1 MVPVPAGPDMMS
13 AMGNGPLID
22 PRLQEIESKLNA
34 GRFDEAQ
41 RLLSTIGNL
50 PNAETASAYFATRLL
65 FQRGRMDQQ
74 GVIQRLRELLVR
86 VPEFPEAARMLAAAE
101 AGVLEP
107 APDVFRRVTGAPASE
122 EPAAPVS
129 VAPRVPSQRDIPRA
143 PLVPRFTPRTGV
155 PSYAPSTPLAPRYD
169 EAPELP
175 HITSVN
181 NTMRGVGPI
190 APADARKE
198 RERMPTLN
206 APGGGVPLIPSLEI
220 PAINSISTLP
230 PPESAPP
237 NAPSTIK
244 AQEGPSG
251 AYSLRGEAPSLFDIA
266 AALDAGQAARALELS
281 EQVSAENGPEL
292 GLLAARALLALGERA
307 RAAVQVERVL
317 RSATLEPTVRATAA
331 RILLELG
338 RIDAALEHAR
348 RALREDLSD
357 SLAQLTCAWALT
369 RSLRRRGQRALAAE
383 AEALLSN
390 VRMHE
395 GPHAPLVVALR
406 ASLTA
411 ENKEYARALGLA
423 QSALGQ
429 DPRQA
434 DAVAAMALAYA
445 ALGKSA
451 EAERAQRRLRDLA
464 PDEAIASEAAISRHT
479 GATHPAEP
487 RAKDH
492 NAWGQAETA
501 LCHGDAAPALQELS
515 RAAKD
520 ALQSLGRRRNAELWR
535 VLASLAARSLT
546 DLPVFRHFAP
556 YDCSV
561 FSVDRLEAALGLL
574 FGSAS
579 AGARAPIDEA
589 TLQLLGAYV
598 GESWRQAFGAEWQG
612 VPAFPLSASIEGI
625 GLSVRPCERLRERVE
640 RGVALAVETPHAMHP
655 GADPLGN
662 SVPLSLVPP
671 APWDPEAYPPIE
683 DFAALGRS
691 LRDSIIGLYCE
702 RSLGLPLDLSISG
715 TVAIDRYVA
724 LLAPLKAPPDP
735 DAGWSRRAAMLL
747 GAYLGEVLIDA
758 VGARWE
764 PKTKLQALD
773 EYRLLLPHGNI
784 ATPVVR
790 VLERLAGRRVSPL
803 SEYVARLASGRTS
816 ISA

>member
-1 MVPVPAGPDMMS
+1 
-13 AMGNGPLID
+13 
-22 PRLQEIESKLNA
+22 
-34 GRFDEAQ
+34 
-41 RLLSTIGNL
+41 
-50 PNAETASAYFATRLL
+50 
-65 FQRGRMDQQ
+65 
-74 GVIQRLRELLVR
+74 
-86 VPEFPEAARMLAAAE
+86 
-101 AGVLEP
+101 
-107 APDVFRRVTGAPASE
+107 
-122 EPAAPVS
+122 
-129 VAPRVPSQRDIPRA
+129 
-143 PLVPRFTPRTGV
+143 
-155 PSYAPSTPLAPRYD
+155 
-169 EAPELP
+169 
-175 HITSVN
+175 
-181 NTMRGVGPI
+181 
-190 APADARKE
+190 
-198 RERMPTLN
+198 
-206 APGGGVPLIPSLEI
+206 
-220 PAINSISTLP
+220 
-230 PPESAPP
+230 
-237 NAPSTIK
+237 
-244 AQEGPSG
+244 
-251 AYSLRGEAPSLFDIA
+251 
-266 AALDAGQAARALELS
+266 
-281 EQVSAENGPEL
+281 
-292 GLLAARALLALGERA
+292 
-307 RAAVQVERVL
+307 
-317 RSATLEPTVRATAA
+317 
-331 RILLELG
+331 
-338 RIDAALEHAR
+338 
-348 RALREDLSD
+348 
-357 SLAQLTCAWALT
+357 
-369 RSLRRRGQRALAAE
+369 LRRRGQRALAAE
-383 AEALLSN
+383 AEALLST

-395 GPHAPLVVALR
+395 GPHAALVVALR

-411 ENKEYARALGLA
+411 ENKEYARALSLA

-464 PDEAIASEAAISRHT
+464 PDEAIANEAAVSRHT
-479 GATHPAEP
+479 GATKPIEP
-487 RAKDH
+487 REREH
-492 NAWGQAETA
+492 NPWGEAESA
-501 LCHGDAAPALQELS
+501 VCRGDAAPALQELS

-520 ALQSLGRRRNAELWR
+520 ALHSLGRRGNAELWR
-535 VLASLAARSLT
+535 VLAGLAARSLT

-561 FSVDRLEAALGLL
+561 FSVDRLESALGLL
-574 FGSAS
+574 FGSE
-579 AGARAPIDEA
+579 GARTPIDEA

-625 GLSVRPCERLRERVE
+625 GLSVRPCERLRERLE
-640 RGVALAVETPHAMHP
+640 RGVALAIETPHAMHP

-671 APWDPEAYPPIE
+671 APWDPDAYPPIE

-691 LRDSIIGLYCE
+691 LRDSVIGLYCE

-735 DAGWSRRAAMLL
+735 DAGWSRRVAVLL

-758 VGARWE
+758 VDARWE

-773 EYRLLLPHGNI
+773 DYRLLLPHGNI